1 MRDDWPEG
9 ETETETEDEASPS
22 VGAETE
28 AVEEIEEAEEPADAQ
43 LDSIRLYL
51 KSIRHLSLLSFEEEV
66 SLAREIARGN
76 QAARQRMI
84 ESNLRLV
91 VSIGK
96 RYLNRGLPLQDII
109 EEGNLGL
116 LRAVEKYDPDKGFRF
131 STYASWWIQQA
142 ITRAIINH
150 GKLIRLPIHV
160 VDRMK
165 RYFSEMDDL
174 VQELGRKPAPSELAK
189 RTSVSEEETAEI
201 QRMLRKTYSL
211 DSPISEG
218 NDVSLADVIEDTQ
231 QMSQETQF
239 HTGWRREEVLQWV
252 GTLKETERKVIHMR
266 FGLDGDEPQTLEEIG
281 KSFGLTRER
290 VRQIEAV
297 ALRKLRAIFEERA
310 IAPGE
315 ML

>member
-1 MRDDWPEG
+1 MVRKMRDDGSESES
-9 ETETETEDEASPS
+9 ETEGQGDEETPSAEYEAEDTEDDVP
-22 VGAETE
+22 
-28 AVEEIEEAEEPADAQ
+28 
-43 LDSIRLYL
+43 LDSISLYL
-51 KSIRHLSLLSFEEEV
+51 KNIRHLPLLSFEEEV
-66 SLAREIARGN
+66 ALARKIACGDPD
-76 QAARQRMI
+76 ARQRMI

-96 RYLNRGLPLQDII
+96 RYQHRGLPLQDVI

-116 LRAVEKYDPDKGFRF
+116 LKAVEKYDPEKGFRF

-165 RYFSEMDDL
+165 KYFSSMDDL
-174 VQELGRKPAPSELAK
+174 VQELGREPEPAEIA
-189 RTSVSEEETAEI
+189 RQTSTSEEEIFEI
-201 QRMLRKTYSL
+201 QQLLRKTCSL

-218 NDVSLADVIEDTQ
+218 NDISLADVIEDKQ
-231 QMSQETQF
+231 QVSQAVQF
-239 HTGWRREEVLQWV
+239 HVGWRREELLQWV
-252 GTLKETERKVIHMR
+252 GSLKENEQKIINLR

-290 VRQIEAV
+290 VRQVEAV
-297 ALRKLRAIFEERA
+297 ALRKLRTIFEAKE